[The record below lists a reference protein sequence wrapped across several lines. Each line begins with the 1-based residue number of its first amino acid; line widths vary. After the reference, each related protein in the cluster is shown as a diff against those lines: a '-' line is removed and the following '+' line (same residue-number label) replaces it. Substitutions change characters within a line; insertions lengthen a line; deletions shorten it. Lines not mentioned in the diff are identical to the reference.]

1 MFLLIHFNVLV
12 WLQCGILQPDHMFW
26 VYKPLQTLYASLVE
40 LIEIH
45 LKMSFTEVQK
55 FLGYTTKSRNIQ
67 RKQSDKAA

>member
-1 MFLLIHFNVLV
+1 
-12 WLQCGILQPDHMFW
+12 MFW
-26 VYKPLQTLYASLVE
+26 VYKPLQTLYASLVD

-67 RKQSDKAA
+67 RKQSDKAG